1 MEKEIGSM
9 LKSKKLFLLDIDGTV
24 ALGEQLLPG
33 AESFLRS
40 VKQKGGEIRYLTNN
54 SSKGVKDY
62 LEQFHRWGISAEEE
76 EFVTAGTY
84 AIEFL
89 KKRYPTQKILAVASD
104 SYCKELRNAG
114 LFITD
119 HAGEDVG
126 CLLTA
131 YDTELTYG
139 KLTQACHQLSCWPV
153 PWYGTNPDIRCPV
166 DFGMVPDC
174 GSICRMIGAAVD
186 REPKYIGKPEPEM
199 VYFCMEQTGCTREE
213 TVIIG
218 DRIYTDME
226 CGKRAG
232 VDTCLVLTGEGKAE
246 EWKGS
251 FRCSS
256 LGAMAAYL

>member
-1 MEKEIGSM
+1 MEKEIVNM

-40 VKQKGGEIRYLTNN
+40 VKQKGGELRYLTNN

-62 LEQFHRWGISAEEE
+62 MDQFHRWGIPAEEE

-84 AIEFL
+84 AIKFL
-89 KKRYPTQKILAVASD
+89 KKRYPKQKILVVASD
-104 SYCKELRNAG
+104 SYCKEMRNAG
-114 LFITD
+114 LLITD
-119 HAGEDVG
+119 QAGEEVG

-131 YDTELTYG
+131 YDTELTYE
-139 KLTQACHQLSCWPV
+139 KLTQACRQLSCWPV
-153 PWYGTNPDIRCPV
+153 PWYGTNPDIRCPI

-186 REPKYIGKPEPEM
+186 KKPEYIGKPSPEM

-213 TVIIG
+213 TVLIG

-232 VDTCLVLTGEGKAE
+232 VETCLVLTGEGRPE
-246 EWKGS
+246 EWQGS
-251 FRCSS
+251 FVCSS
-256 LGAMAAYL
+256 LGSMAAYL

>member
-1 MEKEIGSM
+1 MEKEIGNM

-24 ALGEQLLPG
+24 ALGENLLPG
-33 AESFLRS
+33 AENFLRL
-40 VKQKGGEIRYLTNN
+40 VKQKGGVLRYLTNN

-62 LEQFHRWGISAEEE
+62 LEQFHRWGVPAEEE

-84 AIEFL
+84 TIEFL
-89 KKRYPTQKILAVASD
+89 KRKYPTRKILVVASD
-104 SYCKELRNAG
+104 SYCKELKNAG
-114 LFITD
+114 LLITD
-119 HAGEDVG
+119 QAGEEVG

-139 KLTQACHQLSCWPV
+139 KLIQACRQLTCWPV
-153 PWYGTNPDIRCPV
+153 PWYGTNPDIRCPI

-186 REPKYIGKPEPEM
+186 QEPMFIGKPAPEM

-232 VDTCLVLTGEGKAE
+232 VDTCLVLTGEGKSD
-246 EWKGS
+246 EWPGN
-251 FRCSS
+251 FICSS
-256 LGAMAAYL
+256 LGAMTVYL